1 MIQLYAILDGDNK
14 KMNKLQL
21 PQKDLE
27 KEKASLEYF
36 IESDI
41 GWILDPSWS

>member
-1 MIQLYAILDGDNK
+1 MIQLYAILDCDNK

-21 PQKDLE
+21 QQKDRE

-36 IESDI
+36 IESNI
-41 GWILDPSWS
+41 VRIQV